1 MLSSEMEQLRNSFDK
16 MTMAEK
22 KRLIDNLRDQLKTR
36 QNVEYTEF
44 LNDCIKAYNT
54 IVIKARKKE
63 RNRIILLWV
72 TWPLFLITLCFVV
85 YNIMAEYI
93 SKTNQIKAAIVTG
106 SSTQLS
112 TGTVVSKNDVE
123 LEAKDITIRH
133 HSKASTTTLEIW
145 DFAYEDGDM
154 IQVFVNN
161 QPVTEKIELLNEPIQ
176 VEVPTVGIT
185 EVRGVFDGGGGI
197 TYAVYCELDKTTYL
211 NNAPI
216 EGSNKY
222 IFQRQ

>member
-1 MLSSEMEQLRNSFDK
+1 MLSSEIEQLRNSFDE

-22 KRLIDNLRDQLKTR
+22 KKLIDNLRDQLKIR
-36 QNVEYTEF
+36 KNAEYTKF
-44 LNDCIKAYNT
+44 LNDCIKTYNT
-54 IVIKARKKE
+54 IVIKERRKE
-63 RNRIILLWV
+63 RKRVILLWV
-72 TWPLFLITLCFVV
+72 TWVLFLITLCFVI
-85 YNIMAEYI
+85 YIMTKYI
-93 SKTNQIKAAIVTG
+93 SKANQIKAAIETG

-112 TGTVVSKNDVE
+112 AGMVVSKNDVV

-176 VEVPTVGIT
+176 VEVPTVGIA
-185 EVRGVFDGGGGI
+185 EVRGIFDGGGGI
-197 TYAVYCELDKTTYL
+197 TYAVYCELDETTYL